1 MSTTTDKQ
9 PDISNVSMDSKDEKK
24 KSFAEKAKDS
34 IKQGVEKAK
43 DIGDKAKVVGEKAK
57 EKAKETTEKMRGKA
71 IDTFKMFTDPS
82 DEQQQMPY
90 TIFLGKL
97 MELADIFFLCVY
109 APLLRALKDKAID
122 YKGENQ
128 EKYEASIQNVIDN
141 IEKTTNVDASSMDQL
156 SGFKDKSIGSLING
170 IKDIKNL
177 DDKIVNEKFENKIGI
192 LRAAVRGQAL
202 LAGIL
207 IPIYR
212 RMFFLPLY
220 LYVKAVLMFM
230 KLYMNM
236 FKCALDM
243 FLDGAIVASMADELN
258 KISQISNPDAE
269 PVTPEMMKI
278 LVKNK
283 LGQTK
288 NLMDIL
294 DTLFSTLSNKTGDM
308 MYSFLNERLDTAIG
322 KLQDNCDTGDLPPM
336 DIGTMFTLPNI
347 NMDKFDMSNL
357 TGSMKTNISKFL
369 TPNKVKGVISP
380 VPDLLQV
387 IYGKK
392 INADANGNILS
403 NNGKIVGK
411 KKNILKDSTG
421 TITGQEQTYIDISD
435 AYIQSLETRE
445 KEDEA
450 EGINTNGKN
459 VDGSGN
465 PVPIE
470 KKSESLKDKMINFGK
485 NRLIKY
491 TQGKKEEVKE
501 KVTKES
507 IDEIKSFISKLKV
520 DDAGKVYDE
529 TNEYVGQIRKVIEND
544 GNKIVGMIVPMMK
557 DSAGKLVQLK
567 EKMKVD
573 ELEGVI
579 RDQYDDIIGKV
590 QYAVNNEAGEL
601 LGETQTIIED
611 IAGNLYDIDKGEVIN
626 KAGDIIAEVNDVV
639 RDKAGEIL
647 EYVDKET
654 VKDATGKVI
663 GKVDTI
669 YRDAEGAL
677 KELDVKL
684 TINEA
689 NQVVDDI
696 GNVVGDVVK
705 RIKDDTGKVIQY
717 IDKGELKDAAE
728 NVIGSVQTVV
738 KDTTGNIVKLNGEI
752 VAKMSGDAI
761 TKLEGVKETIQGV
774 GKDMEDTIGNV
785 DEAKDIA
792 KGVGSAVKDTA
803 EDAAEDVIEGVGE
816 VAKGVGSVA
825 KDIASDAVK
834 GIDKGKI
841 ARMTAQNAAGFLGKM
856 VGDLL

>member
-1 MSTTTDKQ
+1 
-9 PDISNVSMDSKDEKK
+9 
-24 KSFAEKAKDS
+24 
-34 IKQGVEKAK
+34 
-43 DIGDKAKVVGEKAK
+43 
-57 EKAKETTEKMRGKA
+57 
-71 IDTFKMFTDPS
+71 
-82 DEQQQMPY
+82 
-90 TIFLGKL
+90 

-170 IKDIKNL
+170 MKDIKNL

-336 DIGTMFTLPNI
+336 DIGTMFTLPNL
-347 NMDKFDMSNL
+347 NMDKLNMSNL
-357 TGSMKTNISKFL
+357 TGSMRSNISKFL

-392 INADANGNILS
+392 FNADANGNILS
-403 NNGKIVGK
+403 NDGKVVGK
-411 KKNILKDSTG
+411 KKNILKDNTG
-421 TITGQEQTYIDISD
+421 TITGQEQSYIDISN

-450 EGINTNGKN
+450 EGINTNQKN

-465 PVPIE
+465 PVLIE
-470 KKSESLKDKMINFGK
+470 KKSETLKSKMIKFGGM
-485 NRLIKY
+485 NLIKY
-491 TQGKKEEVKE
+491 LNE
-501 KVTKES
+501 KRE
-507 IDEIKSFISKLKV
+507 DGDLDISKLKV

-529 TNEYVGQIRKVIEND
+529 ANEYVGQLRKVIEND
-544 GNKIVGMIVPMMK
+544 GNKIVGIIVPMMK

-573 ELEGVI
+573 EIEGVI

-611 IAGNLYDIDKGEVIN
+611 IAGNLYDIDKGEVMN

-663 GKVDTI
+663 GKVDTV

-728 NVIGSVQTVV
+728 NVMGSVQTVV

-761 TKLEGVKETIQGV
+761 TKLEGVKETIQEV
-774 GKDMEDTIGNV
+774 GKDMEDTIGNM
-785 DEAKDIA
+785 DEAKDVA
-792 KGVGSAVKDTA
+792 KGVGSAVKDTV
-803 EDAAEDVIEGVGE
+803 EDAAEDVVEGVGE
-816 VAKGVGSVA
+816 VAKGVGSAV
-825 KDIASDAVK
+825 KDIAGDAVK

-841 ARMTAQNAAGFLGKM
+841 ARMTAQNAAGFLGKV